1 MKTGS
6 SNIVKIVASIALS
19 SIFLLFALGW
29 RPNFFEN
36 FNSETVKTLVEH
48 SGIWGPL
55 FIIALMTL
63 AIVVSPLPSAPIA
76 LAAGAAYG
84 HTLGTIYVATGS
96 CLGATIAFLIARKL
110 GRNAIVRLL
119 GEYANYGFLGSQNAL
134 TITVFTTRVIPFISF
149 DAVSYAAG
157 LSGLYLWRFIIA
169 TIAGII
175 PASFVL
181 AHFGAE
187 AMNGPIE
194 PAELL
199 TLGLGIFTALPL
211 LWLTL
216 RRRLRPKSWRD
227 HRGHN

>member
-134 TITVFTTRVIPFISF
+134 TITVFTTRVIPFILRRCELRSRPKW
-149 DAVSYAAG
+149 
-157 LSGLYLWRFIIA
+157 LYLWRFIIA